1 MNQYKICVLF
11 LLILT
16 IFGVDFV
23 NAKNEES
30 LELSNKIIY
39 LDPGHGGLDPG
50 AIYKNLEEKNINL
63 DICKILKQKLEEKG
77 AKVYLTRYGDYDLS
91 VKNTINR
98 KRSDLSRRVKIIN
111 ESKADLYLSIHLNSD
126 SSSTWRGIQLF
137 YDDINE
143 KNKKISEILEKE
155 LKKNFSLTRKSEEVK
170 KLYMLRRINI
180 PGLLIEAGF
189 LSNPND
195 RFILKSKN
203 YQEKLS
209 NIITKGIITY
219 FYHP

>member
-1 MNQYKICVLF
+1 MNQYKICVLI

-16 IFGVDFV
+16 IFSIDFV
-23 NAKNEES
+23 HAENKDS
-30 LELSNKIIY
+30 LELSGKVIY
-39 LDPGHGGLDPG
+39 LDPGHGGIDPG

-77 AKVYLTRYGDYDLS
+77 AQVYLTRYGDYDLS

-111 ESKADLYLSIHLNSD
+111 ESNADLYLSIHLNSD

-137 YDDINE
+137 YDDIHDN
-143 KNKKISEILEKE
+143 NKKLSQILEKE
-155 LKKNFSLTRKSEEVK
+155 MKKHISLTRKSEEINN
-170 KLYMLRRINI
+170 LYMLRRINI

-195 RFILKSKN
+195 RYLLKSKS

-209 NIITKGIITY
+209 SIITKAVITY
-219 FYHP
+219 FYRP

>member
-11 LLILT
+11 LLIIT
-16 IFGVDFV
+16 IFSIDFV
-23 NAKNEES
+23 HAEKKDS
-30 LELSNKIIY
+30 LELSGKIIY

-50 AIYKNLEEKNINL
+50 AIYKNIEEKNINL
-63 DICKILKQKLEEKG
+63 DICKILKTNLEEKG
-77 AKVYLTRYGDYDLS
+77 ATVYLTRYGDYDLS

-111 ESKADLYLSIHLNSD
+111 ESNADLYLSIHLNSD

-137 YDDINE
+137 YDDIND
-143 KNKKISEILEKE
+143 KNKVLSQILEKE
-155 LKKNFSLTRKSEEVK
+155 IKKNISLTRKSEEVK
-170 KLYMLRRINI
+170 NLYMLRRINV

-195 RFILKSKN
+195 RYLLKSKS
-203 YQEKLS
+203 YQERLS
-209 NIITKGIITY
+209 KIITNGITTY
-219 FYHP
+219 FYHQ